1 MQKDNSVAWA
11 TLFFFAYPHQNEY
24 SFYLKVYSFYEK
36 PYSSDEKVYSLYKE
50 PYSSNKKVY
59 SFYKEP
65 YCLNKKVYSLYKI
78 PYSFY
83 NSTENKIDDPI
94 IQVIYLNRD

>member
-1 MQKDNSVAWA
+1 M
-11 TLFFFAYPHQNEY
+11 YR
-24 SFYLKVYSFYEK
+24 FYEK

-59 SFYKEP
+59 SLYKIP
-65 YCLNKKVYSLYKI
+65 YSLYKI